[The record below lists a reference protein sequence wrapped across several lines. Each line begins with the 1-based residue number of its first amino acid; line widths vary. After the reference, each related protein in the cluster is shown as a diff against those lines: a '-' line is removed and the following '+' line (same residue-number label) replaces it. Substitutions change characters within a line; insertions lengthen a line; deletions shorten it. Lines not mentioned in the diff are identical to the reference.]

1 MISTRV
7 YSIQLEVL
15 KRIFLM
21 EWEGTVLLRKLIGRE
36 DRSIYILGG
45 PVQSDNMLVRPT
57 NQIPLPKIYYKRDLE
72 WNMQL

>member
-1 MISTRV
+1 MPPEFSIEISKKFRMISTRV
-7 YSIQLEVL
+7 YSIQPEVL

-45 PVQSDNMLVRPT
+45 PVQSDNMLV
-57 NQIPLPKIYYKRDLE
+57 
-72 WNMQL
+72 